1 MVINNY
7 RRGEHMRSILFICV
21 FLFSLSCLFS
31 IEDKL
36 FDMEKVFM
44 VKKQTIII
52 YITSSIIAIIVA
64 VLYDCWL
71 Y

>member
-1 MVINNY
+1 
-7 RRGEHMRSILFICV
+7 MRIILFVCV

-44 VKKQTIII
+44 IKKRTMIMYII
-52 YITSSIIAIIVA
+52 SSIIAIVVA
-64 VLYDCWL
+64 ILYDYWL